1 MPFRASMSFGKN
13 LFILPSFLYL
23 FPRKSAMVSISLRVS
38 SYFLYFYIN
47 WMLLSGFFHLGL
59 VWDPCMLWMYC
70 KSKQMWEKLQK
81 AKNGGP
87 VLCSPVTETWLP
99 PESSLTLSS
108 WVWVEWRPSYY
119 PTLPSWV
126 WVESRSDCR
135 RRRGTGNGEGD
146 EKTKQK
152 INHWVT
158 ELCICFYRT
167 CHQLYIYLL
176 NSAHWLLN
184 IFLRNWWEVVRYANG
199 CGCPTPSITLHYFKV
214 LHDCLE
220 EMVSFLSPYI
230 LP

>member
-1 MPFRASMSFGKN
+1 MHAMDVLQVEADVRKAPESQEWRHSS
-13 LFILPSFLYL
+13 LLPSNGDL
-23 FPRKSAMVSISLRVS
+23 ATARV
-38 SYFLYFYIN
+38 F
-47 WMLLSGFFHLGL
+47 
-59 VWDPCMLWMYC
+59 
-70 KSKQMWEKLQK
+70 
-81 AKNGGP
+81 
-87 VLCSPVTETWLP
+87 
-99 PESSLTLSS
+99 LTLSS

-158 ELCICFYRT
+158 ELCLCFYRT
-167 CHQLYIYLL
+167 CHQLHIYLL